1 MRCLIVTKKGP
12 PQRLGKSKRCGRAE
26 RARARALGPERGSQ
40 QGIRRNSGGDEA
52 ARAQWRAFSDAHEKF
67 T

>member
-1 MRCLIVTKKGP
+1 MTKTGP

-26 RARARALGPERGSQ
+26 RALSRALGPERGSQ
-40 QGIRRNSGGDEA
+40 QGIRRNYGGDDA
-52 ARAQWRAFSDAHEKF
+52 ARAQWRASSDAHAKF